1 MAKCIQQYIN
11 GLDNRHTNL
20 RPKALTLIIRSTH
33 GIHNRQAVA
42 LSRQG
47 ASNAGRYGMK
57 FIPLYLSVLLT
68 CGCVSNR
75 AVQTVRPDDYTKSC
89 AALQDELQQLG
100 ATFDVVKEDSGVT
113 PKNVGLAL
121 VFWPGIIVNEVRSNK
136 NQDSISDRMTHLGT
150 LYNAKCLGKTRDD

>member
-1 MAKCIQQYIN
+1 
-11 GLDNRHTNL
+11 
-20 RPKALTLIIRSTH
+20 
-33 GIHNRQAVA
+33 
-42 LSRQG
+42 
-47 ASNAGRYGMK
+47 MK

-89 AALQDELQQLG
+89 AALQDELKQLG